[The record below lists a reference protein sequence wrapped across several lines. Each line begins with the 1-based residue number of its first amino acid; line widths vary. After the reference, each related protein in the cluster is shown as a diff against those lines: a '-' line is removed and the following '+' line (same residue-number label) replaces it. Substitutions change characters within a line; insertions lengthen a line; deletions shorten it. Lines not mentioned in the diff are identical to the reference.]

1 MSFAPNNAASA
12 ETEPRSMFAVRFGW
26 LMFGMERLG
35 MKLTRLLSR
44 EVPEKRATADQC
56 EAWLLVSRAVRWL
69 HALEARLARGD
80 VPVPAGTAPAE
91 KAPAEVAPAD
101 APDGAPDGAQAVVV
115 KAAVVKAGDAKAKRQ
130 RLRTAD
136 DEIRGKSTEAVVAR
150 ICANLGTAAQL
161 LGDAEAARRAAQL
174 AEQARALLNGE
185 PEPAINPRS
194 PEYDMAAWN
203 PDAAMPARA
212 LAAGLL
218 AAPGAPDTG

>member
-1 MSFAPNNAASA
+1 MSFAPTNAACA
-12 ETEPRSMFAVRFGW
+12 ETEPRTTFAVRFGW
-26 LMFGMERLG
+26 LMFGIERLG

-44 EVPEKRATADQC
+44 DVPETGGTADQC
-56 EAWLLVSRAVRWL
+56 EAWLLVSRSVRWL
-69 HALEARLARGD
+69 HALQARLARGD
-80 VPVPAGTAPAE
+80 AAKPAE
-91 KAPAEVAPAD
+91 AAPAD
-101 APDGAPDGAQAVVV
+101 APDGAKAGVVI
-115 KAAVVKAGDAKAKRQ
+115 AGDAKVGAAGSSDAKGKRQ

-194 PEYDMAAWN
+194 PEYDVLAPARDAGAARYER
-203 PDAAMPARA
+203 AMP
-212 LAAGLL
+212 GCV
-218 AAPGAPDTG
+218 APDTG